1 MFKILTVKD
10 SVRVPPAKFGMDIN
24 AAIKQSLQE
33 QVEGKL
39 DPEVGVF
46 LAVTEIQNV
55 AGGDILPEDGAIYYQ
70 AEFKVLAYVPEVNE
84 VVMGEVVDV
93 AEFGA
98 FARIGPI
105 DGLIHVS
112 QVMDDKVAYNPKM
125 FTFTGKKNNLKL
137 KQGDMVRARIASV
150 SLGKGGRSK
159 IALTMRQPILGSM
172 EWIERA
178 KKGAKPEK
186 PERAERKEKK

>member
-1 MFKILTVKD
+1 MFKILAVKD

-24 AAIKQSLQE
+24 VAIKQSLQE
-33 QVEGKL
+33 QVEGRL

-46 LAVTEIQNV
+46 LAVTEIKEV
-55 AGGDILPEDGAIYYQ
+55 TGGDILPEDGAIYYE
-70 AEFKVLAYVPEVNE
+70 AEFSVLTYVPEVNE
-84 VVMGEVVDV
+84 VVMGEIVDV

-125 FTFTGKKNNLKL
+125 FTFTGKKDGLKL
-137 KQGDMVRARIASV
+137 KQGDIVRARIASV

-159 IALTMRQPILGSM
+159 IALTMRQPMLGAM
-172 EWIERA
+172 EWVEKGKKAKEPTKPAKPA
-178 KKGAKPEK
+178 KKGK
-186 PERAERKEKK
+186 

>member
-1 MFKILTVKD
+1 MFKILSVKG
-10 SVRVPPAKFGMDIN
+10 SVRVPPVKFGMDIN
-24 AAIKQSLQE
+24 VAIKQSLQE

-39 DPEVGVF
+39 DPDIGVM
-46 LAVTEIQNV
+46 LAVTEITNV
-55 AGGDILPEDGAIYYQ
+55 TGGDILPEDGAIYYQ
-70 AEFKVLAYVPEVNE
+70 AEFRVLAYVPEINE

-112 QVMDDKVAYNPKM
+112 QVMDDKVAYNPKL
-125 FTFTGKKNNLKL
+125 FTFTGKKNGMKL
-137 KQGDMVRARIASV
+137 KQGDLVRARIASV

-159 IALTMRQPILGSM
+159 IALTMRQPLLGSM
-172 EWIERA
+172 EWIEKGKST
-178 KKGAKPEK
+178 KKK
-186 PERAERKEKK
+186 

>member
-1 MFKILTVKD
+1 MFKILTVKG
-10 SVRVPPAKFGMDIN
+10 SVRVPPAKFGQDIN

-46 LAVTEIQNV
+46 LAVTEILNV

-70 AEFKVLAYVPEVNE
+70 AEFKALAYVPEVNE

-137 KQGDMVRARIASV
+137 KQGDLVRARIASV

-159 IALTMRQPILGSM
+159 IALTMRQPILGAM
-172 EWIERA
+172 EWIEKA
-178 KKGAKPEK
+178 KKAKPEK
-186 PERAERKEKK
+186 PERHEKKEKK